1 MDYREIFENYI
12 LNTNVLNFIVLVL
25 ILAFCIV
32 KFDLKGMLNA
42 MQKKVADLIEEVKQN
57 KLNSEKT
64 LADAKSSVKN
74 LASDIKT
81 INTDA
86 DESAK
91 AISEKIMKE
100 AEVQVKNI
108 ENNADK
114 VISAEEKQVVADLI
128 KEVSAISID
137 KSKENIQNM
146 LANNIELHEKYINES
161 IDKLDGLA
169 L

>member
-12 LNTNVLNFIVLVL
+12 LNTNVLNFIFLVL
-25 ILAFCIV
+25 ILAFCII

-74 LASDIKT
+74 LASDIKA
-81 INTDA
+81 IKTDA

-91 AISEKIMKE
+91 AISEKIMNE

-128 KEVSAISID
+128 KEISTISID

>member
-12 LNTNVLNFIVLVL
+12 LNTNVLNFIFLVL
-25 ILAFCIV
+25 ILAFCII

-74 LASDIKT
+74 LASDIKA

-86 DESAK
+86 NESAK
-91 AISEKIMKE
+91 AISEKIMNE